1 MDKELGADWR
11 SRLPTFDDKPF
22 AAASI
27 GQVHFG
33 KLVDGRE
40 VAVKIQYP
48 GVAEGIDS
56 DIKNL
61 MSILKLW
68 NVFPKG
74 MYMDN
79 LMKVARVE
87 LAWECDYLREAK
99 YIRRFRYVYSHKIHG
114 QYGDD
119 VCLIV

>member
-1 MDKELGADWR
+1 MESELGADWR
-11 SRLPTFDDKPF
+11 SKLVSFDDKPF

-27 GQVHFG
+27 GQVHLG
-33 KLVDGRE
+33 KLRDGKE

-61 MSILKLW
+61 MAILNVW
-68 NVFPKG
+68 NVLPKG

-99 YIRRFRYVYSHKIHG
+99 YIRRFRCAKQPFS
-114 QYGDD
+114 D
-119 VCLIV
+119 